1 MSGKLS
7 KLFNAQDMTVGS
19 PVKGLIQFSVPLLIG
34 NLAQQLYNTVDSIV
48 VGTYVGDNALAAVGA
63 SGPVVNLLLVL
74 FMGIST
80 GATIMVSQYFGA
92 REKDHLS
99 HTAGTAIT
107 LSLLTSIFIMILGP
121 LISRPMMSL
130 LNTPPDIFEQS
141 CTYLDIIFIGIIGMA
156 YYNILSGMLRGLGDS
171 VTPLLFLL
179 IACGLNIVLDVW
191 FVAGLGWGVAGV
203 AIATAIAQLVSA
215 VLCMVRLVLMRDIVT
230 INFKMLK
237 LKKVYVMQLVKLGL
251 PAGLTQAIFSM
262 AQIVVQS
269 LTNSFGTA
277 VIAANTAV
285 MRVDGFAMMPNF
297 TFGNAM
303 TTYTGQNMGANRLD
317 RVHEGTKDGMKIG
330 LIFIAALVACILI
343 FGEFLLRMFTSTP
356 EVIDLGV
363 SMLRVLALGYLAVAV
378 TQILSGVMRG
388 AGDTM
393 TPMWISIITTVI
405 LRVPIAYGIAYLTR
419 DRGFSGRFPVQ
430 LVCFPVNFL
439 GNGSRIDCFL
449 FKRGKWR
456 SKGIVK
462 PGEEAKTI
470 TIE

>member
-1 MSGKLS
+1 
-7 KLFNAQDMTVGS
+7 
-19 PVKGLIQFSVPLLIG
+19 
-34 NLAQQLYNTVDSIV
+34 
-48 VGTYVGDNALAAVGA
+48 
-63 SGPVVNLLLVL
+63 
-74 FMGIST
+74 
-80 GATIMVSQYFGA
+80 
-92 REKDHLS
+92 
-99 HTAGTAIT
+99 
-107 LSLLTSIFIMILGP
+107 
-121 LISRPMMSL
+121 
-130 LNTPPDIFEQS
+130 
-141 CTYLDIIFIGIIGMA
+141 MA

-191 FVAGLGWGVAGV
+191 FVSGLGWGVAGV

-215 VLCMVRLVLMRDIVT
+215 VLCMVRLVLLRDIVT

-419 DRGFSGRFPVQ
+419 TEASPV
-430 LVCFPVNFL
+430 
-439 GNGSRIDCFL
+439 GSPYSLFVSLLISWVMGAVLTVFF

>member
-1 MSGKLS
+1 
-7 KLFNAQDMTVGS
+7 MTVGS

-419 DRGFSGRFPVQ
+419 TEASPV
-430 LVCFPVNFL
+430 
-439 GNGSRIDCFL
+439 GSPYSLFVSLLISWVMGAVLTVFF
-449 FKRGKWR
+449 FKRGK
-456 SKGIVK
+456 
-462 PGEEAKTI
+462 
-470 TIE
+470 

>member
-48 VGTYVGDNALAAVGA
+48 VGTYVGDTALAAVGA

-92 REKDHLS
+92 KEKGHLS
-99 HTAGTAIT
+99 HTVGTAIT
-107 LSLLTSIFIMILGP
+107 LSLLTSIFITILGP

-130 LNTPPDIFEQS
+130 LNTPADIFEQS
-141 CTYLDIIFIGIIGMA
+141 CTYLNIIFLGIIGMA

-171 VTPLLFLL
+171 MTPLLFLL
-179 IACGLNIVLDVW
+179 VACGLNIVLDIW

-215 VLCMVRLVLMRDIVT
+215 VLCMVRLALMRDIVT
-230 INFKMLK
+230 INLTVLK
-237 LKKVYVMQLVKLGL
+237 LKKQYVMQLVKLGL

-303 TTYTGQNMGANRLD
+303 TTYTGQNIGANRLD
-317 RVHEGTKDGMKIG
+317 RVHEGTKDGLKIG
-330 LIFIAALVACILI
+330 LIFITALVLCILF

-363 SMLRVLALGYLAVAV
+363 SMLRVLALGYIAVAV

-405 LRVPIAYGIAYLTR
+405 LRVPIAYGIAYFTRTEVSPVGSPYSLFVSLLVSWVMGALLTAY
-419 DRGFSGRFPVQ
+419 F
-430 LVCFPVNFL
+430 
-439 GNGSRIDCFL
+439 

-456 SKGIVK
+456 TKGIVK
-462 PGEEAKTI
+462 EGEEEKTI
-470 TIE
+470 TME

>member
-215 VLCMVRLVLMRDIVT
+215 VLCMVRLVLLRDIVT

-419 DRGFSGRFPVQ
+419 TEASPV
-430 LVCFPVNFL
+430 
-439 GNGSRIDCFL
+439 GSRTACL
-449 FKRGKWR
+449 F
-456 SKGIVK
+456 
-462 PGEEAKTI
+462 PC
-470 TIE
+470 